1 MKQDDVEYMELQRAS
16 NTIITGRMKGHMN
29 GVQSIIRLTI
39 YFELRLINKPAT
51 TIAIIVPEGEDVRAF
66 TENALQSYIDGHKLM
81 VDSIYKVKEVY
92 R

>member
-1 MKQDDVEYMELQRAS
+1 MNQDDVEYMELQRAS
-16 NTIITGRMKGHMN
+16 NTIITGSGRG
-29 GVQSIIRLTI
+29 GQSIIRLTI